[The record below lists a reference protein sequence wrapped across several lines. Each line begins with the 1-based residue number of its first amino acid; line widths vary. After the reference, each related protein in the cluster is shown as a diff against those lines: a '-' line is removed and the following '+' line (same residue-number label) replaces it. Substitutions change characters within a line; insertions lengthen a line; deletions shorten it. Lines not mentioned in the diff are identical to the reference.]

1 MKQCISCG
9 TGATAAQTKSS
20 LLYVPVVLV
29 FLIFLPPLLPWTNC
43 GIGVTLEEFGIMY
56 VRLVRAVA

>member
-9 TGATAAQTKSS
+9 TGATAAQSKSS

-29 FLIFLPPLLPWTNC
+29 LILLPPLLPWTNC

-56 VRLVRAVA
+56 VRLV